1 MHGFLIYF
9 IPTTSIPF
17 IIPARP
23 GRLDTP
29 LLTIAVA
36 TRKAGHRK
44 ASRRDE
50 VENPS
55 LFELTST
62 QPSCS
67 QTRAITNPTF
77 SSPRR
82 LSSSYLSP
90 PFTFYRQ

>member
-1 MHGFLIYF
+1 MHDLLIYF

-44 ASRRDE
+44 PSRRDE

-55 LFELTST
+55 L
-62 QPSCS
+62 
-67 QTRAITNPTF
+67 
-77 SSPRR
+77 
-82 LSSSYLSP
+82 LSASYLSR
-90 PFTFYRQ
+90 PFAFYRP

>member
-1 MHGFLIYF
+1 METRDGPKRKVRLRFCMHGFLIYF

-55 LFELTST
+55 L
-62 QPSCS
+62 
-67 QTRAITNPTF
+67 
-77 SSPRR
+77 
-82 LSSSYLSP
+82 
-90 PFTFYRQ
+90 